1 VKSYD
6 DPFFTKTSGDRL
18 LDEARALSVEQ
29 VKRGEVLVP
38 PMRNYNK
45 FRSDY
50 ARNLQAVMLKRKTTR
65 QALTDID
72 STWSALLP
80 CGPKLADGSAAGKW
94 Q

>member
-1 VKSYD
+1 M
-6 DPFFTKTSGDRL
+6 

-38 PMRNYNK
+38 PIRNYNK

-72 STWSALLP
+72 VAWAALLP
-80 CGPKLADGSAAGKW
+80 CSTRVTKLADVAAGGKW
-94 Q
+94 R